1 MMALSSSGL
10 GRGLLKAKTRVRF
23 PLGLLNFSAGS
34 SRKLGFESRWEHMK
48 TPVILKNRYLALTFL
63 AAAIIL
69 AAGFFIFGTNLWDNQ
84 NLLVIH
90 FDSFRGANFFGDR
103 RDVLDIIISGAVIFL
118 INFGLTKP
126 LYSRERFLAYT
137 IAVST
142 VIFTVLILLAVDV
155 IINVN

>member
-1 MMALSSSGL
+1 
-10 GRGLLKAKTRVRF
+10 
-23 PLGLLNFSAGS
+23 LGLLNFSAGS

-103 RDVLDIIISGAVIFL
+103 RDVLDILITASIIWL
-118 INFGLTKP
+118 INLVLANEFYL
-126 LYSRERFLAYT
+126 RERILSYLMAG
-137 IAVST
+137 ST
-142 VIFTVLILLAVDV
+142 LFFSVLILIAVNV
-155 IINVN
+155 IININ

>member
-103 RDVLDIIISGAVIFL
+103 RDVLDILITASIIWL
-118 INFGLTKP
+118 INLVLANEFYL
-126 LYSRERFLAYT
+126 RERILSYLMAG
-137 IAVST
+137 ST
-142 VIFTVLILLAVDV
+142 LFFSVLILIAVNV
-155 IINVN
+155 IININ

>member
-1 MMALSSSGL
+1 MALSSSGL

-103 RDVLDIIISGAVIFL
+103 RDVLDILITASIIWL
-118 INFGLTKP
+118 INLVLANEFYL
-126 LYSRERFLAYT
+126 RERILSYLMAG
-137 IAVST
+137 ST
-142 VIFTVLILLAVDV
+142 LFFSVLILIAVNV
-155 IINVN
+155 IININ